1 MCYDCNMVKN
11 TTEVELHLPFKAGRL
26 KKGKGT

>member
-1 MCYDCNMVKN
+1 MCYDCNMVKFAP
-11 TTEVELHLPFKAGRL
+11 EVELHLPLKDGKL